1 MTALDKVCELVEKFE
16 RGKSRFKQTDY
27 TESDVRSEFV
37 DPLFEALGWDVR
49 DSSQVRREGRVRIQ
63 GRIKH
68 PDYSFLVGRDT
79 AFYVETK
86 KPSINLRDSS
96 EAAVQLRAYGWSG
109 NTDVGILTDFEE
121 FVVYD
126 CRVKPK
132 VDDSTNVARVM
143 LITYEHYI
151 EQWEDLVKYFSRE
164 AVQAGKHRSILES
177 KPRGIFGVDV
187 AFLHDM
193 EKWRDKLAKDM
204 HLRNHLRLTL
214 RQLNHLVQRT
224 IDRIVFL
231 RIAEDRN
238 LEPYGRLER
247 ASQVDE
253 GVYEELKILFKEAD
267 DKYNSGLFHF
277 DPKNKERGDADT
289 LSLNLILADAPL
301 RSVISELY
309 PWKSLYQFSVIPTDI
324 LGQVYERFLG
334 KVIVLDTD
342 RKLSVEEKPEV
353 RKANGVYYTPTYIVE
368 YIVENTV
375 GKLTAGKTP
384 TDVAKLRVLDPACGS
399 GSFLIGA
406 YQYLMDWHLDYYIE
420 RLQDNPNS
428 SFKSRVRDIATD
440 EDDNYVLT
448 IQEKRRILLNNIYG
462 VDLDQ
467 NAVEV
472 TKLSLLLKMLEKEHS
487 QTPEQYALM
496 ETQILPD
503 LNNNIRWGNS
513 LIGTNFYSDKQM
525 VMFDEEEIYRIKAF
539 DWESRERGFG
549 EIMAQGGFD
558 AVIGN
563 PPWGSKEVLDSEALS
578 YIGNKYRR
586 NIHNMNIFAIFIDEC
601 IENLLKKSG
610 LLGFLIPKNFT
621 KTQAYQPYRED
632 ILNRHS
638 LNLIVDFGKF
648 PGVAQEAVA
657 LFVSA
662 KSFGTNYIQRIYV
675 ENKQYFY
682 LDELNV
688 SDVKNAKFRMIT
700 LARMPNLSPI
710 VSKIN
715 SISFNLGD
723 EFEVGRGL
731 EHGRNG
737 DLIHCPYCANY
748 FERPGKRNRNIK
760 EISCKSC
767 KNLIDISTSQYD
779 YNFVHDSHAD
789 VSSIKSNGLLIG
801 TSIDR
806 YLLKEIPYNAILG
819 LPGINYKNLHNMDE
833 KLYFIRIAKSL
844 RGYLD
849 KEGLLALNALNFVY
863 KPNKKAPYKLEYV
876 LGILNSQLLK
886 SYVEFTVTGGAN
898 LTIRLSNAI
907 MRSLPIRTIDFDNP
921 TEKEMHGKMVT
932 LVETMLGLH
941 KQLPGLSGIGREMV
955 EAQIERTDTKIDR
968 LVYRLYDLNDDEIA
982 IVEE

>member
-472 TKLSLLLKMLEKEHS
+472 SKLSLLLKMLEKEHS

-496 ETQILPD
+496 EAQMLPD
-503 LNNNIRWGNS
+503 LSRNIKWGNS

-563 PPWGSKEVLDSEALS
+563 PPWVSISGKFGNDILSNDQLNYLIDKFQGNTYRPNLYEYFVAQGLRLIRSDGLYSFIVPDRLGFNRQFIPLRELILKDFKIIQWIYKLPFPGITADTLVFVIQNQDADDSSDIRIGKWSKEFIVKNQRGFLNDATRKIEYFENTSTQQLTEKIVSNPTVVPLEKIAKTAVGFICKSKLIS
-578 YIGNKYRR
+578 TDRTSDAQIPIIKGGSIGRYE
-586 NIHNMNIFAIFIDEC
+586 IH
-601 IENLLKKSG
+601 ENLWFEFKKANIIG
-610 LLGFLIPKNFT
+610 
-621 KTQAYQPYRED
+621 
-632 ILNRHS
+632 
-638 LNLIVDFGKF
+638 
-648 PGVAQEAVA
+648 
-657 LFVSA
+657 
-662 KSFGTNYIQRIYV
+662 GTNDKKKLGAKPKIVMRKTGDKIIATYESTGIFPEQSL
-675 ENKQYFY
+675 YFLY
-682 LDELNV
+682 
-688 SDVKNAKFRMIT
+688 S
-700 LARMPNLSPI
+700 NLS
-710 VSKIN
+710 
-715 SISFNLGD
+715 
-723 EFEVGRGL
+723 E
-731 EHGRNG
+731 
-737 DLIHCPYCANY
+737 
-748 FERPGKRNRNIK
+748 
-760 EISCKSC
+760 
-767 KNLIDISTSQYD
+767 
-779 YNFVHDSHAD
+779 
-789 VSSIKSNGLLIG
+789 
-801 TSIDR
+801 
-806 YLLKEIPYNAILG
+806 LKYKYILG
-819 LPGINYKNLHNMDE
+819 LLNSCLMNY
-833 KLYFIRIAKSL
+833 FFQAKSL
-844 RGYLD
+844 TNKESIAQVKKVDLD
-849 KEGLLALNALNFVY
+849 
-863 KPNKKAPYKLEYV
+863 
-876 LGILNSQLLK
+876 Q
-886 SYVEFTVTGGAN
+886 
-898 LTIRLSNAI
+898 
-907 MRSLPIRTIDFDNP
+907 LPIRTIDFDNP

-941 KQLPGLSGIGREMV
+941 KQLPGLSGIGREPV
-955 EAQIERTDTKIDR
+955 ESQIESTDTEIDR